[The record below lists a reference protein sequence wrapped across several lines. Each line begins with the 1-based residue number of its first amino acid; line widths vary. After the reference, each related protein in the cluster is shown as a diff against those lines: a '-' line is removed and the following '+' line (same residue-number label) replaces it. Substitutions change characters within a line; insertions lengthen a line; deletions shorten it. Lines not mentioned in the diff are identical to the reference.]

1 MWPGEADEPI
11 GASSVAYAASQERS
25 LEGALK
31 RIVEGLVGQLNVSM
45 ARIWLI
51 APGDICKHCRL
62 RNECPDQTRC
72 LHLAASD
79 GRPHNRSE
87 NWARI
92 NGDFSR
98 IPLGRAIMGNLSPA
112 GEPLL
117 IELIA
122 EDDQQRFSGGR

>member
-1 MWPGEADEPI
+1 M
-11 GASSVAYAASQERS
+11 V
-25 LEGALK
+25 LK
-31 RIVEGLVGQLNVSM
+31 RIVEGLVGQLSVAM

-51 APGDICKHCRL
+51 APGDICSHCWL

-79 GRPHNRSE
+79 GRPRNRAE
-87 NWARI
+87 DWARI
-92 NGDFSR
+92 NGDFRR
-98 IPLGRAIMGNLSPA
+98 IPLGREIIGNLCPA

-122 EDDQQRFSGGR
+122 EDDRDIERPDWARREGIHNFAG